1 MRQSTAMLT
10 FALAA
15 CAVNTGCGAGGAGS
29 GLPLLLP
36 LPLPIPIPAGALN
49 DTAGLLEGQW
59 IISDSAAARSCLVIQ
74 ELRVS
79 IVDVSCSRDGSGFS
93 SRIIDAPTITRAAD
107 TFIIRV
113 TYNLR
118 SDPERVLRLIF
129 TGDLQA
135 DGTLIGFRR
144 DEDLSAEIVIPE
156 RFAIMTRP

>member
-1 MRQSTAMLT
+1 MRRAAVGFFL
-10 FALAA
+10 FAI
-15 CAVNTGCGAGGAGS
+15 TGCGLGGGGGAG
-29 GLPLLLP
+29 LPIILP

-49 DTAGLLEGQW
+49 DTTGLLEGQW
-59 IISDSAAARSCLVIQ
+59 IISDAAAARSCLVIQ

-79 IVDVSCSRDGSGFS
+79 IIDVSCSSDGSGFA
-93 SRIIDAPTITRAAD
+93 SRIIDAPTITRAGD

-118 SDPERVLRLIF
+118 TNPDRVLRLIF
-129 TGDLQA
+129 TGDLQD

-144 DEDLSAEIVIPE
+144 DEDLSAEVVIPE